1 MATFSDMIE
10 ETKRY
15 LAGFTMRQER
25 ITYLRDAISLTDT
38 VIPVGSA
45 SNLAKGII
53 EVDNELIWIDNFD
66 KANSNLNAAPG
77 FGRGYQGST
86 ASSHAQHAQVTLSPS
101 YPRIDIRRAINDTI
115 QSLFPKLFAVNTY
128 DFTFNAAQIAY
139 AMPADCKTVVFAS
152 WQTPGA
158 TREWLPLKKW
168 RSDNMANIA
177 AFDSTTTLNI
187 YDAVMPGRTV
197 QVTYASE
204 PQTLQNNTDIFSD
217 VTGLPDTARD
227 VVVLGAAY
235 RLLSSIDAGRLNL
248 TSAEADYADSKI
260 PSTAGVSASRYVF
273 ATYQQRLQEEALKL
287 TDKFPIRLHYT
298 R

>member
-1 MATFSDMIE
+1 MATFSHMIE